1 MRTNNTQKHAKMRQ
15 ISTLKAWIFM
25 FLQDRSASFAQ
36 EIYGQTPT
44 FLSRVAFVQNMSRY
58 TTTQLAFSWAFNH
71 SGFLNCAFFWSAV
84 RNKRHAAEPA
94 TQTI

>member
-1 MRTNNTQKHAKMRQ
+1 MHQKH
-15 ISTLKAWIFM
+15 IENAWVFM
-25 FLQDRSASFAQ
+25 FLYDRNTPFAQ
-36 EIYGQTPT
+36 EIYSQNPR